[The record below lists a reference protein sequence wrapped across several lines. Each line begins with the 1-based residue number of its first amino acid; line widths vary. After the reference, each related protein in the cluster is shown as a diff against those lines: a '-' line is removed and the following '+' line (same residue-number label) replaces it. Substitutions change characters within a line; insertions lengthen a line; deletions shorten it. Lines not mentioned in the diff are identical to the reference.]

1 MLFITHFTRKSVMKL
16 HMLGIKLFVIC
27 NFSYAFADK
36 FDYKRIGT
44 KCLMQNDIYLET
56 RVRSKVECAYHCKN
70 NALTPCTRFIYKPIE
85 KLCLL
90 HSHVSVNGVT
100 STSVTVTVDDVFYGV
115 GHVGKFPFVIYR
127 IRVGFIVLSANVNN
141 ISAISRRSVLLV
153 EETGVPGE
161 NHRLVASH

>member
-1 MLFITHFTRKSVMKL
+1 
-16 HMLGIKLFVIC
+16 MLGIQLFVIC

-36 FDYKRIGT
+36 FDYEKIGT
-44 KCLMQNDIYLET
+44 KCLMQNDIYFET

-70 NALTPCTRFIYKPIE
+70 NALTPCTRFIYKTIE

-100 STSVTVTVDDVFYGV
+100 PTSVTVTVDDGFYGV

-127 IRVGFIVLSANVNN
+127 IRVGFIVLSATVNN
-141 ISAISRRSVLLV
+141 ISAILRRSVLLV
-153 EETGVPGE
+153 EETGVPRE
-161 NHRLVASH
+161 NHRPVASH